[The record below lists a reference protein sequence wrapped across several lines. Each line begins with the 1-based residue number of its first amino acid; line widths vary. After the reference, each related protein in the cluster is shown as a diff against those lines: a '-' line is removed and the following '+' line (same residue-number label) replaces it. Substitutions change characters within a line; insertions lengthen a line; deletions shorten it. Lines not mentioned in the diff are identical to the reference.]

1 MRNALFTLLWYC
13 VVMTSPLCAAEIVRC
28 TDSQGRVSYE
38 DATPVLQ
45 SNCKRLDDR
54 MNIFSPPPIP
64 PESPSATPRPAPAV
78 APAKPAGPPSSVAP
92 SVSATTSDNPANLQA
107 LEAQLQA
114 ARAALAE
121 QEAIRNGNERNY
133 QRVLDR
139 LKPYQDAVERIERE
153 IESIQTRTK

>member
-1 MRNALFTLLWYC
+1 
-13 VVMTSPLCAAEIVRC
+13 
-28 TDSQGRVSYE
+28 
-38 DATPVLQ
+38 VLK

-54 MNIFSPPPIP
+54 MNIFSPPPMP

-78 APAKPAGPPSSVAP
+78 APVKPPSPPSSVAP
-92 SVSATTSDNPANLQA
+92 SASPTASDHPANLQA

-153 IESIQTRTK
+153 IESTQTRTK